1 MVFTCSYCDVIF
13 HDFHHELECR
23 DRLIEAIYNQI
34 IKLDKQ
40 RLKII
45 LNHINLIS
53 L

>member
-1 MVFTCSYCDVIF
+1 MAFTCSFCDVSFI
-13 HDFHHELECR
+13 DFHHEVECR
-23 DRLIEAIYNQI
+23 DRLIEEIYNKI

-40 RLKII
+40 RLKVI

>member
-1 MVFTCSYCDVIF
+1 MCFTCSYCGVSF
-13 HDFHHELECR
+13 HDFHDEVECR
-23 DRLIEAIYNQI
+23 DSLIENIYNKI